1 MKKILVKEKK
11 YNILLNYYDNL
22 VKVLAIKT

>member
-11 YNILLNYYDNL
+11 YNILLNYYDYL